1 MSSAELEEKQRQLD
15 DLQRSFNEY
24 VESSKELESEL
35 ETALEE
41 AAEKI
46 DRAAER
52 EAASQ
57 RKTEELQAKVDELT
71 RSLNNKPRDNG
82 KQTDNEDLLI
92 KHRRLENENE
102 DLQNQVRIL
111 EASVE
116 DLNHR
121 VQGLEEDAIFLKT
134 DIEAITLS
142 RDELE
147 AEMNDTVD
155 ALQQKLDISEN
166 DRRKL
171 SADIAAMTKKMLDDP
186 AAHDPNDD
194 KVQMLLFK
202 QDKDIDFIKSTLD
215 ALAVENNEAH
225 RHGHH
230 DHHSPQWHERVEELR
245 TKLRE
250 AEQEKHE
257 LSEEVF
263 ELKKQL
269 ERQMHAA
276 ENFYKREHFEELER
290 AFHESE
296 HERAQLL
303 EELSESEQKLNAATE
318 ALSEMHANQQPQEDI
333 AELKKKL
340 QAAENAADELAAQV
354 ATLQQHLEALIPEAQ
369 VADELR
375 DVSAHLR
382 HELEQQGAKLRELE
396 AAKHDLEGANQDLEA
411 AKRDLEQELDQALKD
426 GAGPKFHSVGSYI
439 SNVNISSAT
448 HTSVIEISSISTTHV
463 TVTEVINSGDIELMK
478 AELIRLVRFL
488 LTMTIQ
494 LFTWFC

>member
-1 MSSAELEEKQRQLD
+1 MSSSELEEKQRQLD

-35 ETALEE
+35 ETALED

-52 EAASQ
+52 EAAAQ
-57 RKTEELQAKVDELT
+57 RKAEELQAKVDELT
-71 RSLNNKPRDNG
+71 RSLNNKSRDNG
-82 KQTDNEDLLI
+82 KGIDNEELLI
-92 KHRRLENENE
+92 KQRRLENENE
-102 DLQNQVRIL
+102 DLQNQVRVL

-121 VQGLEEDAIFLKT
+121 LQGLEEDTIFLKT
-134 DIEAITLS
+134 DIEAITLA

-147 AEMNDTVD
+147 VEMNDTVD
-155 ALQQKLDISEN
+155 ALQQKLDISES

-171 SADIAAMTKKMLDDP
+171 SADIAAMTKKMMDDP

-230 DHHSPQWHERVEELR
+230 DHHSPMWHEKVEELR
-245 TKLRE
+245 AKLHE
-250 AEQEKHE
+250 AEQDKHN

-276 ENFYKREHFEELER
+276 ENFYKREHFEELEQ

-303 EELSESEQKLNAATE
+303 EELAENEQKLAAATAALAE
-318 ALSEMHANQQPQEDI
+318 ARATHQPEEVVTQLE
-333 AELKKKL
+333 KKL

-354 ATLQQHLEALIPEAQ
+354 ATLQKHLEAVIPEAQ

-375 DVSAHLR
+375 DLSAQQR
-382 HELEQQGAKLRELE
+382 HELEQLSAKLRELE
-396 AAKHDLEGANQDLEA
+396 AAKH
-411 AKRDLEQELDQALKD
+411 DLEQELDQALKD
-426 GAGPKFHSVGSYI
+426 GAGPKFQSVGSYV
-439 SNVNISSAT
+439 SNVSISSAT
-448 HTSVIEISSISTTHV
+448 HSSVIEISSISTTHV

-478 AELIRLVRFL
+478 AELIRLVSLFRLDCGYCVAFACACKFL
-488 LTMTIQ
+488 EMNVLYI
-494 LFTWFC
+494 